1 MQNTSKIRSGT
12 NHLNGTPNRAK
23 YGKIQPPRTS
33 TRMGS
38 VKEKKLGSLQSGNQS
53 FRSIKPNCAAQLEG
67 EKACQE
73 FTFAGTIRSSLATSS
88 KAETDLSCES
98 SDGYNSKLMVRDH
111 I

>member
-1 MQNTSKIRSGT
+1 MQNTTKIRSGT
-12 NHLNGTPNRAK
+12 NYLNGTPNRSK

-33 TRMGS
+33 TRTGS
-38 VKEKKLGSLQSGNQS
+38 AKEKKLGSLQTGNQS
-53 FRSIKPNCAAQLEG
+53 FMAIKPNCAAQLEE

-73 FTFAGTIRSSLATSS
+73 FTFYGTIRSSLATSF
-88 KAETDLSCES
+88 KTQTDLSCES